1 VQEKILWVLASVAG
15 IVLLVAALRQDS
27 DQEEEEVGKALES
40 SLHLQR
46 PIRVEVLNGCGIPQV
61 AARLTKKS
69 RALGLD
75 VIHEGNAVDF
85 NFLHTMVIDR
95 SGDLEKA
102 RQVASVLGVPH
113 CIQQITQDAY
123 RLADVSII
131 IGRDYLQ
138 MNLLE
143 DDE

>member
-1 VQEKILWVLASVAG
+1 MCVLASVAG
-15 IVLLVAALRQDS
+15 IVLLLTALHQNF
-27 DQEEEEVGKALES
+27 DQREEEREKAGKSPKA
-40 SLHLQR
+40 SLHLQE

-75 VIHEGNAVDF
+75 VIHEGNAVSF
-85 NFLHTMVIDR
+85 NFLHTLVIDR
-95 SGDLEKA
+95 SGDPGKA
-102 RQVASVLGVPH
+102 RQVASVLGIPH
-113 CIQQITQDAY
+113 CIQQITEDAY

-143 DDE
+143 DSK

>member
-1 VQEKILWVLASVAG
+1 MCVLASVAG
-15 IVLLVAALRQDS
+15 IVLLVTALHQNF
-27 DQEEEEVGKALES
+27 DQREEEREKAGKSPKA
-40 SLHLQR
+40 SLHLQE

-75 VIHEGNAVDF
+75 VIHEGNAVSF
-85 NFLHTMVIDR
+85 NFLHTLVIDR
-95 SGDLEKA
+95 SGDPGKA
-102 RQVASVLGVPH
+102 RQVASVLGIPH
-113 CIQQITQDAY
+113 CIQQITEDAY

-143 DDE
+143 DSK

>member
-1 VQEKILWVLASVAG
+1 MWVLASVAG
-15 IVLLVAALRQDS
+15 IVLLVTALHQNF
-27 DQEEEEVGKALES
+27 DQREEEREKAGKSPKA
-40 SLHLQR
+40 SLHLQE

-75 VIHEGNAVDF
+75 VIHEGNAVSF
-85 NFLHTMVIDR
+85 NFLHTLVIDR
-95 SGDLEKA
+95 SGDPGKA
-102 RQVASVLGVPH
+102 RQVASVLEIPH
-113 CIQQITQDAY
+113 CIQQITEDVY

-131 IGRDYLQ
+131 IGHDYLQ

-143 DDE
+143 DSK

>member
-1 VQEKILWVLASVAG
+1 MWVLASAAG
-15 IVLLVAALRQDS
+15 IVLLVTALHQNF
-27 DQEEEEVGKALES
+27 DQREEEREKTGKPLKA
-40 SLHLQR
+40 SLHLQE
-46 PIRVEVLNGCGIPQV
+46 PIRVEVLNGCGISQV

-75 VIHEGNAVDF
+75 VIHEGNAVSF
-85 NFLHTMVIDR
+85 NFLHTLVIDR
-95 SGDLEKA
+95 SGDPGKA
-102 RQVASVLGVPH
+102 RQVASVLGIPH
-113 CIQQITQDAY
+113 CIQQITEDAY

-143 DDE
+143 DSK